1 MNFIKTIG
9 SSGNALL
16 TFISTYSTLLTRIG
30 PKLGFEVFYPT
41 ESSDSGL
48 SYLNSDWTI

>member
-9 SSGNALL
+9 NSGSVLL
-16 TFISTYSTLLTRIG
+16 TFISTYSTLLTHIG
-30 PKLGFEVFYPT
+30 PQSGFGAFYPI

-48 SYLNSDWTI
+48 SYLNSGWTI